1 MKTGLEIAHCNQGG
15 FDNLYNKILDKSKK
29 EIADFIMENISKNE
43 MESEPYFLVN
53 SCILM
58 NSDINDIKLLF
69 DNNDSHKF
77 NDFNKLF
84 RRVNSKLAY
93 KGMYI
98 FCTESSNNRISETN
112 KRFNHKNY
120 SFAEI
125 LGRLV
130 YCGFEIMNYKNFET
144 STCIICK
151 KISEPK
157 KDAPPSTS
165 VILKMPRIGKG
176 GEMINI
182 YKIRTMYPYSEFLQD
197 YVVQKNGYD
206 KSGKPDKDFRL
217 LKYGKLIRRFYID
230 EIPQFI
236 NLLKGDINIIGVRP
250 LSQSGLK
257 YLPPD
262 IQEERMKYKPGL
274 IPPQIALRLRGING
288 VIKAER
294 KYLEEVKKN
303 QVKTNI
309 KYFFLA
315 FFNIVTFKVKGN

>member
-1 MKTGLEIAHCNQGG
+1 MNTVLEIAHGNQEE
-15 FDNLYNKILDKSKK
+15 FNNLYNKILAKSNKG
-29 EIADFIMENISKNE
+29 IADFIIGNISKSE
-43 MESEPYFLVN
+43 METEPYFPVN
-53 SCILM
+53 PGILM
-58 NSDINDIKLLF
+58 SSDVYDIKLLF

-84 RRVNSKLAY
+84 RRVNSILAY
-93 KGMYI
+93 KGIYI
-98 FCTESSNNRISETN
+98 FCPETNYNRIGKKN
-112 KRFNHKNY
+112 RKFDHKTY
-120 SFAEI
+120 SLAEV

-130 YCGFEIMNYKNFET
+130 YCGFEIVNYKYFEN
-144 STCIICK
+144 STCIICRK
-151 KISEPK
+151 VGEPK
-157 KDAPPSTS
+157 NGVPPSSS

-176 GEMINI
+176 GKMINI
-182 YKIRTMYPYSEFLQD
+182 YKMRTMYPYSEFLQD

-206 KSGKPDKDFRL
+206 RSGKPDKDFRL
-217 LKYGKLIRRFYID
+217 LKHGKLIRRFYID

-236 NLLKGDINIIGVRP
+236 NLLRGDINIIGVRP

-262 IQEERMKYKPGL
+262 IQKERMNYKPGL

-294 KYLEEVKKN
+294 KYLEELKKN
-303 QVKTNI
+303 PLRTNL

-315 FFNIVTFKVKGN
+315 LFNILTFRVNGS